1 MMGRGNTRV
10 FGEYEGLFYIDWDNF
25 SSEHED
31 DDFWRQEWESSLH
44 QFISDFTQRFKSF
57 SRCDEWISGD
67 DRAILE
73 NRLFYIAITDN
84 EWSVAIKLIQK
95 EQKYYDSGNL
105 ENLQAKHYKT
115 YLDGM
120 KECLFNQFEELG
132 TYAGPWTSGRIRRSE
147 TVNEMHNIS
156 RRGGYRALS

>member
-1 MMGRGNTRV
+1 MGRGNTCV
-10 FGEYEGLFYIDWDNF
+10 FGDYEGLYYIDWDNF
-25 SSEHED
+25 SSSEYED
-31 DDFWRQEWESSLH
+31 DDFWEEDWGNSLE

-57 SRCDEWISGD
+57 SKCDEWISRD

-73 NRLFYIAITDN
+73 NKLFYVAVADN

-95 EQKYYDSGNL
+95 EQKYDGGNL

-132 TYAGPWTSGRIRRSE
+132 IYAGPWTSGWIRRP
-147 TVNEMHNIS
+147 
-156 RRGGYRALS
+156 RAEGEEESK